1 MVNNKENIEE
11 VKIELTSFC
20 KRECIHCS
28 SNANTKKIVELSFEK
43 LKKIIDEC
51 KELNIKSIVLTGGE
65 ATEYKE
71 IDKLISYIHNQGI
84 KEIKL
89 YTMCEPTLEKY
100 QLLQKLTNLG
110 LTEIIYSLTISLT
123 TDGQVRYDNIEEFL
137 INISNLNKLSF
148 HYCLTTKTIEDIY
161 RLENIISKLNQ
172 QNFKNLSFLRYVEHG
187 RGKDDLTLSSKD
199 LKKVKPELIKLIKK
213 YKNKIHL
220 GSPFNILNIE
230 KTPCTAASKTMI
242 IGFDG
247 QVYPCDAMKYFD
259 YLGSGGNIYNS
270 TLKEIY
276 QSEYFQKI
284 RTASKN
290 INEKC
295 QKCPN
300 EKCQGGCLAQ
310 KMLEIIKKDNEI
322 TARWYQENALR
333 TMNNFENA
341 TLLKLNAYTGIIGE
355 YGEFFDYIK
364 KLYTHNLEK
373 SQQQKILE
381 LAPKELGDLVWYLS
395 TSLAVAYNY
404 TLDEIYECILHN
416 NIKAYQINS
425 DLISK
430 ASLSQDPLCDKLNI
444 SPSYSINAI
453 NSVLNKEYNKIE
465 LNEQSVFLILLEF
478 KKKLN
483 KLDYIATR
491 EEAIKVVSNIFIEI
505 ATISHLFFNKNLS
518 EILEDN
524 IEKLRKRYPEGFDNN
539 IANIRIDKNQE
550 YKDDKKE
557 VYHLTKILSPKKVD

>member
-1 MVNNKENIEE
+1 MDN
-11 VKIELTSFC
+11 S
-20 KRECIHCS
+20 
-28 SNANTKKIVELSFEK
+28 
-43 LKKIIDEC
+43 
-51 KELNIKSIVLTGGE
+51 LNVL
-65 ATEYKE
+65 
-71 IDKLISYIHNQGI
+71 
-84 KEIKL
+84 
-89 YTMCEPTLEKY
+89 
-100 QLLQKLTNLG
+100 
-110 LTEIIYSLTISLT
+110 
-123 TDGQVRYDNIEEFL
+123 
-137 INISNLNKLSF
+137 
-148 HYCLTTKTIEDIY
+148 
-161 RLENIISKLNQ
+161 
-172 QNFKNLSFLRYVEHG
+172 
-187 RGKDDLTLSSKD
+187 
-199 LKKVKPELIKLIKK
+199 
-213 YKNKIHL
+213 
-220 GSPFNILNIE
+220 
-230 KTPCTAASKTMI
+230 
-242 IGFDG
+242 
-247 QVYPCDAMKYFD
+247 
-259 YLGSGGNIYNS
+259 
-270 TLKEIY
+270 Y

-310 KMLEIIKKDNEI
+310 KMLEIIKKDNDI

-341 TLLKLNAYTGIIGE
+341 ILLKLNAYTGIIGE

-444 SPSYSINAI
+444 SPSYNINAI

-465 LNEQSVFLILLEF
+465 LNEQSVLLILLEF

-483 KLDYIATR
+483 NLDYITTR

-557 VYHLTKILSPKKVD
+557 VYHLTKKLSPKKVD

>member
-1 MVNNKENIEE
+1 
-11 VKIELTSFC
+11 
-20 KRECIHCS
+20 
-28 SNANTKKIVELSFEK
+28 
-43 LKKIIDEC
+43 
-51 KELNIKSIVLTGGE
+51 
-65 ATEYKE
+65 
-71 IDKLISYIHNQGI
+71 
-84 KEIKL
+84 
-89 YTMCEPTLEKY
+89 
-100 QLLQKLTNLG
+100 
-110 LTEIIYSLTISLT
+110 
-123 TDGQVRYDNIEEFL
+123 
-137 INISNLNKLSF
+137 
-148 HYCLTTKTIEDIY
+148 
-161 RLENIISKLNQ
+161 
-172 QNFKNLSFLRYVEHG
+172 
-187 RGKDDLTLSSKD
+187 
-199 LKKVKPELIKLIKK
+199 
-213 YKNKIHL
+213 
-220 GSPFNILNIE
+220 
-230 KTPCTAASKTMI
+230 
-242 IGFDG
+242 
-247 QVYPCDAMKYFD
+247 
-259 YLGSGGNIYNS
+259 
-270 TLKEIY
+270 
-276 QSEYFQKI
+276 
-284 RTASKN
+284 
-290 INEKC
+290 
-295 QKCPN
+295 
-300 EKCQGGCLAQ
+300 
-310 KMLEIIKKDNEI
+310 MLEIIKKDNEI

-395 TSLAVAYNY
+395 TFLAVAYNY
-404 TLDEIYECILHN
+404 TLDEIYEFILHN

-483 KLDYIATR
+483 KLDYITTR